1 MDTDFVLILIR
12 QNRGFFMLGLPSVE
26 PLPRASLLAL
36 GFSETEHRHAV
47 ALTPVLAPCDSEGRD
62 WFEGKAVLAWLESF
76 SATPLCWEIA
86 WDKTCP
92 LRFDWYCLGWAG
104 QQVIL
109 NLETN
114 NTQDP
119 PIVAW
124 MIEANTGH
132 DPRSSP
138 APDWTTVSSPISMPV
153 FFEALS
159 MTLFNQPLP
168 DSVMPEGRPSDLQ
181 ALYDQ
186 QGLETALPEA
196 GGAEPPPTLRVRL

>member
-1 MDTDFVLILIR
+1 
-12 QNRGFFMLGLPSVE
+12 MLRLPPVE

-36 GFSETEHRHAV
+36 GFSETEHGHAV
-47 ALTPVLAPCDSEGRD
+47 TLTPLQAPCDAGGRE

-76 SATPLCWEIA
+76 NATPLCWEFV

-92 LRFDWYCLGWAG
+92 LRFNWYCLGWAG

-114 NTQDP
+114 NTDDP
-119 PIVAW
+119 PMVAW
-124 MIEANTGH
+124 MIEADTGH
-132 DPRSSP
+132 DPQGSP
-138 APDWTTVSSPISMPV
+138 VPDWTTVSSPVSMPV

-159 MTLFNQPLP
+159 MSLFNQPLP
-168 DSVMPEGRPSDLQ
+168 DSVMPEGRPSGLQ

-196 GGAEPPPTLRVRL
+196 GSEASLPAKVRL